1 MKRTGVKRAGA
12 ALLLLLAA
20 SALLAPW
27 LAPNPPNRRFTDLL
41 YAPPTPI
48 HLFAAG
54 LHAPFIHPLRLVSR
68 LGREFEPD
76 TRRVVLRWF
85 ADGRLVTADPDAG
98 APLLVLGTDGYG
110 RDVLAR
116 LLYGA
121 RTTLALAAVAAAAAT
136 ALGVILGGIAGY
148 ARGWVDAVLSRA
160 MDFILVI
167 PAIYAALAIRSFMP
181 LVLAPAAVFAALAA
195 IFACLGAPVV
205 ARGVRAIVLSEREL
219 DYAAAARAAG
229 AGAVRVLAGH
239 LLPAARGYAAVQAT
253 LLLPAFILG
262 EATLSYVG
270 LGFPPTT
277 PTWGTMLGD
286 AANIS
291 LLVDTPWALAPAGAI
306 FLAALGANLTVQGTG
321 RAPVQLEDS

>member
-1 MKRTGVKRAGA
+1 VRKAGT
-12 ALLLLLAA
+12 ALLVLLAA
-20 SALLAPW
+20 GALLAPW

-48 HLFAAG
+48 RVFEDG
-54 LHAPFIHPLRLVSR
+54 LHAPFIHPLRLVNR
-68 LGREFEPD
+68 LGREFEAD
-76 TRRVVLRWF
+76 RRRVTLRWF
-85 ADGRLVTADPDAG
+85 ADGRLVTAAPDAG

-110 RDVLAR
+110 RDVFAR

-121 RTTLALAAVAAAAAT
+121 RTTLALAAVATAAAT
-136 ALGVILGGIAGY
+136 ALGLILGGIAGY
-148 ARGWVDAVLSRA
+148 ARGWLDTVLSRA
-160 MDFILVI
+160 MEFVLVI

-181 LVLAPAAVFAALAA
+181 LVLPPAAVFATLAA
-195 IFACLGAPVV
+195 IFACLGAPIV

-219 DYAAAARAAG
+219 DYATAARAAG
-229 AGAVRVLAGH
+229 AGAVRVLARH

-270 LGFPPTT
+270 LGFPSTT

-291 LLVDTPWALAPAGAI
+291 LLVDMPWALAPAGAI
-306 FLAALGANLTVQGTG
+306 FLAALGANLTVQGAG

>member
-1 MKRTGVKRAGA
+1 MKRLGLKRAGA
-12 ALLLLLAA
+12 VLLCLLAA
-20 SALLAPW
+20 GALLAPW
-27 LAPNPPNRRFTDLL
+27 LAPNPPNRRFTDF

-48 HLFAAG
+48 RVVAG
-54 LHAPFIHPLRLVSR
+54 GLQAPFIHPLRLVSR

-76 TRRVVLRWF
+76 TQRVALRWF

-148 ARGWVDAVLSRA
+148 ARGWLDAVLSRA
-160 MDFILVI
+160 MEFILVI

-181 LVLAPAAVFAALAA
+181 LVLPPAAVFATLAA
-195 IFACLGAPVV
+195 IFACLGAPIV

-219 DYAAAARAAG
+219 DYVTAARAAG
-229 AGAVRVLAGH
+229 AGAGRVLAGH

-270 LGFPPTT
+270 LGFPSTT

-291 LLVDTPWALAPAGAI
+291 LLIDMPWALAPAGAI